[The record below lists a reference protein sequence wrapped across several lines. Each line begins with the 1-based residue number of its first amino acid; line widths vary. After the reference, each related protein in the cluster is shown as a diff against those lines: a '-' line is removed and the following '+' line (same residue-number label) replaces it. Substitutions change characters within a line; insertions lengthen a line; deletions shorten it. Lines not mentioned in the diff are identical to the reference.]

1 MTATRRAATLSRI
14 ARPTAWPAPVLNGIS
29 VGLGVAVLTA
39 LIGGVAGLPAAITAA
54 SGAATTSVADTVCAP
69 QAKASQMWPAVLTT
83 LGVTVLVACVHG
95 QPLALTATIL
105 LTVFVSIFWMAWGKR
120 GGPQTFVM
128 VLTLVFQ
135 MAAFG
140 HQAMP
145 GWQAVQHVAWVA
157 LGSLGMAACAN
168 LSIRCLAQRYRTLA
182 LADSLD
188 ALAAT
193 MQAQARW
200 TESPVNGPT
209 GPAPSS
215 SALLALIGQQAALSD
230 TFQHARDLLYS
241 QAGRADLAPVAVAQI
256 QALMHAVNLR
266 DVVQACQLDLDRL
279 PALAH
284 TQAQAQTHAP
294 AVLQALSG
302 ALRRE
307 ASRLSDTAWAWRHG
321 KLPPPSGE
329 ASHGAQPT
337 TAWPDTLHTD
347 AVGTSLARRCRHI
360 ADLVAQIASSL
371 PARQRTEPATLPP
384 EQAAV
389 MQTLVSPTRWTWPP
403 LKAQLHTASP
413 VLRYAVRATLA
424 IGCAHGLAHVLP
436 WTSHPHWLLMTV
448 AVVMRGNLEQTLARR
463 DARVQGTLVG
473 CLIASGLL
481 NLWPHSA
488 WLMLPLVMALSLAHG
503 FVLINYRVTAA
514 AGAVLALIQGH
525 LFSPGEAPA
534 LIDAAER
541 LGDTVI
547 GATLAWA
554 FSYVWPAWE
563 AQQLPRMATR
573 LLRAQAHYARHA
585 LHWHEVHAGSAQRS
599 HARREVYDVVWLLMQ
614 SLQRMGKE
622 PRHLQDWAPSLE
634 RVLIHSHRVT
644 SHLAAVK
651 GLLTVHPDVWQ
662 DEAARRA
669 LADTEAQLL
678 ALLQGQGSAPVPK
691 ASHREDADDLDPTL
705 GEHAPAA
712 LSDRAAVSAW
722 LQRRLSH
729 LRHEARLLAQSA
741 QALQQASVG

>member
-1 MTATRRAATLSRI
+1 MTATRRASTLSRI

-39 LIGGVAGLPAAITAA
+39 LIGSVAGLPAAITAA

-69 QAKASQMWPAVLTT
+69 QAKASQMGPAVLST
-83 LGVTVLVACVHG
+83 LGVTMLVACVHS
-95 QPLALTATIL
+95 QPLALMAAIL
-105 LTVFVSIFWMAWGKR
+105 LTVFASIFWMAWGKR

-135 MAAFG
+135 MAAFS

-145 GWQAVQHVAWVA
+145 GWQAVQHVGWVA
-157 LGSLGMAACAN
+157 LGALAMAACAH

-200 TESPVNGPT
+200 TERPVNGPS
-209 GPAPSS
+209 GSAPSS
-215 SALLALIGQQAALSD
+215 AALLALIAQQAALSD

-241 QAGRADLAPVAVAQI
+241 QAGRADLPSVTVAQI

-279 PALAH
+279 PA
-284 TQAQAQTHAP
+284 QAHAP
-294 AVLQALSG
+294 AVLQALSD

-321 KLPPPSGE
+321 QPPPPSGE
-329 ASHGAQPT
+329 AGIGIGDRHA
-337 TAWPDTLHTD
+337 TAWPDGLHTD

-360 ADLVAQIASSL
+360 AELVAHIASSL
-371 PARQRTEPATLPP
+371 PARQRAAPATLPP

-403 LKAQLHTASP
+403 LKAQLHTGSP

-525 LFSPGEAPA
+525 LFSPSEAPA

-563 AQQLPRMATR
+563 AQQLPRLATR

-662 DEAARRA
+662 DEAVRRA
-669 LADTEAQLL
+669 LANTEAQLL
-678 ALLQGQGSAPVPK
+678 ALLQGQGSTAVPPT
-691 ASHREDADDLDPTL
+691 SPLDEADDLDPTF

-712 LSDRAAVSAW
+712 LSDRAAISAW